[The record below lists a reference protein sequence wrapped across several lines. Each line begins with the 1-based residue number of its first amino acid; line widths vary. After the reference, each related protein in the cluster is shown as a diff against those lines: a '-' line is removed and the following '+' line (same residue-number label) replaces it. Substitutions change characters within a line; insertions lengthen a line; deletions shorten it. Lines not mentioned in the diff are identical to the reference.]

1 MAVTTAAHEAPV
13 ARRTRVPLPPKLRA
27 PGWYRAALFEV
38 LGFAFGFGIVVLIR
52 WLMHQHPVV
61 DGHAITIVEL
71 FSVPIF
77 FLVGI
82 GTCDYWLYWAIGR
95 PTRPEDHSGHGARTW
110 KDYFRIN
117 TDHKVIGIQYTVTSF
132 FFLLVGG
139 LLAMLMRAQL
149 AQPGAQ
155 FVDANTYNGLFSVH
169 ASLLIF

>member
-1 MAVTTAAHEAPV
+1 MAVTTAAHPAPT
-13 ARRTRVPLPPKLRA
+13 ARATRVPLPPKLRA

-82 GTCDYWLYWAIGR
+82 GTCDYWLYWASGR
-95 PTRPEDHSGHGARTW
+95 PTRPEAHSGTGAYSWPASSRV
-110 KDYFRIN
+110 N
-117 TDHKVIGIQYTVTSF
+117 TDHKVIGIQSPVTPF

-139 LLAMLMRAQL
+139 MLAMLIRAQL
-149 AQPGAQ
+149 AKP
-155 FVDANTYNGLFSVH
+155 
-169 ASLLIF
+169 